1 MNSFFGGSP
10 LGASRSSTPA
20 SNKATASSNAAPPST
35 ASASA
40 SSAPIASPA
49 AASGGGLGSWGSM
62 FKSALNQVETHLD
75 RYLELPADSASP
87 GGARTQ
93 TQTHTRLQA
102 NSQTNLRQPPRSSS
116 SLSTPR
122 ARQPSAAAAAATAA
136 TAAVPIPNSA
146 PRQKQQLLREE
157 GRSLSRSLSQASL
170 SRSGPGLARS
180 NSSRAA
186 GDARETAGN
195 DGLDASLLDAF
206 GVELDNE
213 PQTGAKPTPSDTAA
227 PASAPA
233 PAPSSAAAAVTD
245 NAYIQAELRKLRST
259 AVPSKLRST
268 AVPSSPDEMR
278 AMIDAFSKRIEALL
292 LEGQQW
298 SAKELR
304 LSNAV
309 KKLRAESSG
318 LEKAAHA
325 AQRNLD
331 AAVAKND
338 DLTEKLRLAT
348 ASDRSSSA
356 KIRTELAAAF
366 AATERQLRGQIDEL
380 QSAAVAA
387 QDRMQDRVRDLQQR
401 AMAAEEDARD
411 RELASLAQIRALK
424 TQLRAAELQSTDVS
438 SELQQ
443 HTRPLLQ
450 QIEDLQLRLADHRR
464 DWARREAELTAQA
477 RDAAKEAL
485 ELQRDLQQ
493 KTADLAALRSQLT
506 VEAKRRD
513 DLLAES
519 KRLADQLH
527 KDARARADL
536 KRQLDDAQATI
547 RQLGDKLDAA
557 NSLRAATAA
566 ESLTRGGSPLGRTSP
581 PATTT
586 GQSHVRSPSVCSA
599 SSTDSR
605 PRRSSAAETHP
616 PALGAAHPM
625 PDAAAQAS
633 AKKLGAQITSL
644 KAQLQTALKQ
654 KNEYSRSMVELE
666 AELDGLRKKDAD
678 QDQLA
683 RDLDE
688 LKLRHETALV
698 MLGEKTERVAELEAD
713 ISEIKDAYRQQL
725 ESIFQK

>member
-87 GGARTQ
+87 GGART
-93 TQTHTRLQA
+93 QA

-233 PAPSSAAAAVTD
+233 PAPAPAPSSAAAAAVTD
-245 NAYIQAELRKLRST
+245 NAYIQAELR
-259 AVPSKLRST
+259 KLRST

-683 RDLDE
+683 RDFDE

>member
-40 SSAPIASPA
+40 SSAPITSPA

-93 TQTHTRLQA
+93 A

-122 ARQPSAAAAAATAA
+122 ARQPPAAAAAAATAA

-186 GDARETAGN
+186 GDARETAGD

-259 AVPSKLRST
+259 AVPS
-268 AVPSSPDEMR
+268 SPDEMR

-318 LEKAAHA
+318 LEKTAHA

-331 AAVAKND
+331 AAMAKND

-464 DWARREAELTAQA
+464 DWARREAELAAQA
-477 RDAAKEAL
+477 RDAAKEAV

-566 ESLTRGGSPLGRTSP
+566 ESLTRGGSPLDRTSP

-586 GQSHVRSPSVCSA
+586 GQSHVRSPSVCSV

-605 PRRSSAAETHP
+605 PRRSSAAETHS